1 MITTLYNKSSM
12 MKKFDFL
19 RFTTFVEQ
27 ISASEV
33 DFLDNVS
40 TNEV

>member
-19 RFTTFVEQ
+19 GFTTFVEQ
-27 ISASEV
+27 ISASEG
-33 DFLDNVS
+33 DFLDIVS
-40 TNEV
+40 TNDA

>member
-19 RFTTFVEQ
+19 GFATFVEQ